1 MKAIPRTM
9 RRSRGISGL
18 LAVTLTLTLAACTDS
33 GSQTSTPNNTPPS
46 AESSDGTFPVTIE
59 HAFGETTIPARP
71 ERVATVAWSNH
82 EVPLALGVTPVGFE
96 KATWGDDDGD
106 GVLPWVAEQLA
117 VLGAPE
123 PVLFDAT
130 DSLPFESI
138 ANTQP
143 DVILAAYSGLTQ
155 EDYDQLS
162 QIAPVVAYPEQ
173 PWGTTLEDQILMNAT
188 ALGLESEGE
197 QLVAKLEGEVAAAMD
212 AHPQLRETTPVFA
225 FFDESDLSQIG
236 VYTPLDPRMDFLLDA
251 GMQQASILEEYAG
264 SDSFYEQIS
273 AENPE
278 AFDDVDLIITY
289 GSGDAAVNAAL
300 LEKLQ
305 ADPLLSRIPAI
316 AQGRVVFL
324 GENPIAAAATPSPLS
339 IPWGID
345 EYFATLAGGL
355 G

>member
-1 MKAIPRTM
+1 M
-9 RRSRGISGL
+9 RRSRTLTGITGL
-18 LAVTLTLTLAACTDS
+18 VAATLTLSLAACTDS
-33 GSQTSTPNNTPPS
+33 GTQTSSPDATSQS
-46 AESSDGTFPVTIE
+46 AESSDQAFPITIE

-82 EVPLALGVTPVGFE
+82 EVPLALGITPVGFE

-117 VLGAPE
+117 ALGAAE

-173 PWGTTLEDQILMNAT
+173 AWGTTLEDQILMNAT
-188 ALGLESEGE
+188 ALGLEEEGE
-197 QLVAKLEGEVAAAMD
+197 QLVATLEDEVSGAMD

-236 VYTPLDPRMDFLLDA
+236 VYTALDPRMGFLLDA

-264 SDSFYEQIS
+264 SESFYEQVS

-278 AFDDVDLIITY
+278 AFDDVDLLITY
-289 GSGDAAVNAAL
+289 GSEDAAANAEL
-300 LEKLQ
+300 LATLQ

-316 AQGRVVFL
+316 AQGQVVFL
-324 GENPIAAAATPSPLS
+324 GGNPIAAAATPSPLS

-345 EYFATLAGGL
+345 EHFATLAGGL